1 MILLEEELRKVR
13 TIVDLEMTVMRHT
26 SDPLPDTWEQAGP
39 LSTQMINFPRHSSDS
54 NV

>member
-1 MILLEEELRKVR
+1 MISIEELRKVR
-13 TIVDLEMTVMRHT
+13 TTIDLGMTVMRHT

-39 LSTQMINFPRHSSDS
+39 LLIQMISFPRNSGNS

>member
-1 MILLEEELRKVR
+1 MISIEELRKVR
-13 TIVDLEMTVMRHT
+13 TIVDLEMTIVRHT

-39 LSTQMINFPRHSSDS
+39 LLIQMISFPRNSSDS